1 MKKADLEKIKKI
13 FASFKEVKLVYFF
26 GSQARGQAGALS
38 DFDFAVFLEEKDRK
52 KIFQIR
58 TSLMDKIGR
67 LLKTDKVDIVVL
79 NITES
84 PELKYNII
92 TQGKIIFER
101 DLYRVV
107 VEPRILTE
115 YFDFRLMLKKYNFT
129 KD

>member
-1 MKKADLEKIKKI
+1 MNKNNLKKIKKI

-26 GSQARGQAGALS
+26 GSRASGQAGALS

-67 LLKTDKVDIVVL
+67 LLKTDKVDIVIL
-79 NITES
+79 NTTES

-115 YFDFRLMLKKYNFT
+115 YFDFRLMLKRYNFT